1 MRVRFGDCEVD
12 TETRELIRSGSP
24 IHITPRA
31 FELLQLLLEK
41 RPRALSKAELNEK
54 LWPRTFVS
62 DSALAGLAKEVR
74 KALGDSSR
82 QPLYLRTLPA
92 FGYAFCG
99 DAAEVVPPAARRTEV
114 SYRLLWK
121 GRDVTL
127 TEGETV
133 FGRGPDSAVWIDDES
148 VSRRHARIRIT
159 MGAARLEDL
168 GSRNGTFVNGR
179 RIQTAELADK
189 DEIRLG
195 SVALT
200 LRILAGAGTT
210 RSDGSS

>member
-12 TETRELIRSGSP
+12 TDTRELIRSGRPVHVS
-24 IHITPRA
+24 PRA
-31 FELLQLLLEK
+31 FELLQVLLEK
-41 RPRALSKAELNEK
+41 RPRALSKTELNEK

-62 DSALAGLAKEVR
+62 DSALAGLVKEVR
-74 KALGDSSR
+74 AALGDDAR
-82 QPLYLRTLPA
+82 RPRYLRTLPA

-99 DAAEVVPPAARRTEV
+99 DAAEVAPPRTRRTEV

-148 VSRRHARIRIT
+148 VSRRHARLRIA
-159 MGAARLEDL
+159 GGGVRLEDL

-179 RIQTAELADK
+179 RIKTAELSDK

-195 SVALT
+195 SVTLT
-200 LRILAGAGTT
+200 LRILAGVGTT
-210 RSDGSS
+210 HADGSR

>member
-1 MRVRFGDCEVD
+1 MRVRFGDCKVD
-12 TETRELIRSGSP
+12 TETREVIRSGNPVHVS
-24 IHITPRA
+24 PRA
-31 FELLQLLLEK
+31 FELLRLLLEK
-41 RPRALSKAELNEK
+41 RPKALSKAELNER

-62 DSALAGLAKEVR
+62 DGALAGLVKEIR
-74 KALGDSSR
+74 AALGDRAR
-82 QPLYLRTLPA
+82 QPRYLRTLPA

-99 DAAEVVPPAARRTEV
+99 DAVEAAPEAAGLAKV
-114 SYRLLWK
+114 SYRLLWR

-148 VSRRHARIRIT
+148 VSRRHARLRIAG
-159 MGAARLEDL
+159 GAVRLEDL

-179 RIQTAELADK
+179 RIEAAELSDK

-195 SVALT
+195 SVSLT
-200 LRILAGAGTT
+200 FRILAGVGTT
-210 RSDGSS
+210 RADGSR

>member
-12 TETRELIRSGSP
+12 TETRELIRSGNP
-24 IHITPRA
+24 VHVIPRA
-31 FELLQLLLEK
+31 FELLRLLLEK
-41 RPRALSKAELNEK
+41 RPRALSKSELNER

-62 DSALAGLAKEVR
+62 DSALAGLIKEVR

-82 QPLYLRTLPA
+82 QPRYVRTLPA

-99 DAAEVVPPAARRTEV
+99 DAAEVAPPPARHTEV

-121 GRDVTL
+121 GRDITL
-127 TEGETV
+127 TEGEIV

-148 VSRRHARIRIT
+148 VSRRHARLRIAG
-159 MGAARLEDL
+159 GAARLEDL
-168 GSRNGTFVNGR
+168 GSRNGTFVNSR
-179 RIQTAELADK
+179 RIEAAVLSDK

-195 SVALT
+195 SVSLT
-200 LRILAGAGTT
+200 FRILAGVGTT
-210 RSDGSS
+210 RSDGRP

>member
-1 MRVRFGDCEVD
+1 M
-12 TETRELIRSGSP
+12 
-24 IHITPRA
+24 
-31 FELLQLLLEK
+31 
-41 RPRALSKAELNEK
+41 
-54 LWPRTFVS
+54 
-62 DSALAGLAKEVR
+62 
-74 KALGDSSR
+74 
-82 QPLYLRTLPA
+82 
-92 FGYAFCG
+92 
-99 DAAEVVPPAARRTEV
+99 
-114 SYRLLWK
+114 
-121 GRDVTL
+121 TL

-159 MGAARLEDL
+159 KGAARLEDL